1 MMEHSFYRVIFSKV
15 SGAESFW
22 RIHIL
27 VVFNRHRYRKKSFG
41 SKLAFEQNSGVFYI
55 AQTESAVGFCCFV
68 AFQIDESALE
78 LLDIVSVVVMR
89 TSFFFFFVRRNVV
102 SLTILAPITN
112 QMMKIVKV
120 MMKVMMMMMMMM
132 TGRCPLLLI
141 TMLPAKDHT
150 LKQRIKT
157 LKNQKMS
164 HQFLAKTLKH
174 QWQTSR
180 LFVKPNVVR
189 DEFVFMIPL
198 FYSIGQKSSNEINY
212 FF

>member
-41 SKLAFEQNSGVFYI
+41 SKLAFEQNSGV

-78 LLDIVSVVVMR
+78 LLHIVSVLVMR

-102 SLTILAPITN
+102 SDQGIHIFAF
-112 QMMKIVKV
+112 K
-120 MMKVMMMMMMMM
+120 
-132 TGRCPLLLI
+132 
-141 TMLPAKDHT
+141 
-150 LKQRIKT
+150 
-157 LKNQKMS
+157 
-164 HQFLAKTLKH
+164 
-174 QWQTSR
+174 
-180 LFVKPNVVR
+180 
-189 DEFVFMIPL
+189 
-198 FYSIGQKSSNEINY
+198 
-212 FF
+212 